1 MKNKKVMIVED
12 DSIIAM
18 DIELI
23 LKSNGYIVVDNVQ
36 TGESAV
42 LQSEKLKPD
51 LILMDIYLR
60 EKMTGIEA
68 AKKIQQKTST
78 PILFLTAFSDDDTVQ
93 ESKIPNTYGYILKPV
108 HEKELVISIEIAL
121 HKSELDQKLLKIN
134 DQLRTEIAAEL
145 EKSAERDWAMIR
157 QNRMAEMGD
166 LLFNLSHHWRQP
178 LNNVALA
185 IQNIQDTCINDCP
198 GYPKVQH
205 KVDKALQ
212 IILGMSDR
220 IDQFRKIY
228 QPENQALR
236 FNVKNAV
243 NKVLALIE
251 PVMKSEQITVHTD
264 LSDDCSLSGFEN
276 EFIQILL
283 QLIHNARDAIQLG
296 KTKEPSISIIVETVA
311 NHIQIKVADNA
322 GGVPEP
328 LMEKIF
334 TPYYT
339 TKQAA
344 SGLGLY
350 MARMIIEK
358 KMNGS
363 ISVLNINNGA
373 EFTIVI

>member
-1 MKNKKVMIVED
+1 MKNKKILIVED

-23 LKSNGYIVVDNVQ
+23 LKSNGYIVVDSVQ

-60 EKMTGIEA
+60 DKMTGIEA
-68 AKKIQQKTST
+68 AKRIQHKSST
-78 PILFLTAFSDDDTVQ
+78 PIVFLTAFSDDDTVQ
-93 ESKIPNTYGYILKPV
+93 ETKIPNTYGYILKPV

-121 HKSELDQKLLKIN
+121 HKSELDQKLIKTN
-134 DQLRTEIAAEL
+134 DLLRQEIAREL
-145 EKSAERDWAMIR
+145 EKSAEKDWALIR
-157 QNRMAEMGD
+157 QNRLAEMGD

-185 IQNIQDTCINDCP
+185 IQNIQDTCMNDCP
-198 GYPKVQH
+198 GYERVQH

-212 IILGMSDR
+212 IIIGMSDK

-228 QPENQALR
+228 QPENIAIR
-236 FNVKNAV
+236 YNVKEAV
-243 NKVLALIE
+243 SKVLNLIE
-251 PVMKSEQITVHTD
+251 PELKSEQITVQ
-264 LSDDCSLSGFEN
+264 SDMSEECNLTGFEN

-283 QLIHNARDAIQLG
+283 QLLHNARGAIQTS
-296 KTKEPSISIIVETVA
+296 KAKDPVISISVKPEA
-311 NHIQIKVADNA
+311 NHIQIIVADNA
-322 GGVPEP
+322 GGIPESIID
-328 LMEKIF
+328 KIF
-334 TPYYT
+334 NPYYT
-339 TKQAA
+339 TKEGA

-358 KMNGS
+358 KMNG
-363 ISVLNINNGA
+363 NITVRNMNQGA
-373 EFTIVI
+373 EFRILI